1 MFLRVLFIS
10 SLFAVFLLSI
20 VNASDIPT
28 FYNLSFDADK
38 VVHGIIYFYLAYLG
52 FLCKYK
58 LSDLSLAIFVFIF
71 GLLIEIIHLF
81 HPYRFFEYFD
91 LLANLIG
98 VTIALLL
105 IRLKNNKAYWFIIF
119 SP

>member
-10 SLFAVFLLSI
+10 SLFTVFLLSI

-52 FLCKYK
+52 FLCQFK
-58 LSDLSLAIFVFIF
+58 LSNLSIAILVFMY
-71 GLLIEIIHLF
+71 GLFIEIIHLF

-98 VTIALLL
+98 VTIALQ
-105 IRLKNNKAYWFIIF
+105 IFRLKN
-119 SP
+119 

>member
-10 SLFAVFLLSI
+10 SLFTVFLLSI

-52 FLCKYK
+52 FLCQFR
-58 LSDLSLAIFVFIF
+58 LSNMSIAILVFIY
-71 GLLIEIIHLF
+71 GLFIEIIHFF

-105 IRLKNNKAYWFIIF
+105 IRLKNNSTYWFIIF